1 LRDAIAIVE
10 ALAHPNVQA
19 FLRVIRAG
27 ESSQEDDAYRWL
39 FGSTRRAPKLFD
51 SFADHPRVRTY
62 EAYDGQFIKNGK
74 LDYTTAAGAPQI
86 TETTWNAV
94 SKRLGLQ
101 DFSPRSQDIAACGL
115 IDARGALDDVL
126 AGRIER
132 AMFLCRKE
140 WASLPASDYGQPTQ
154 SLANALAVYR
164 RYGGLLHGQAPTPQP
179 AAEKPPAAR
188 ETVSP
193 PPSDRTPPKEPAM
206 VAPLIAA
213 AAAAAAPDL
222 MRGLAASLI
231 KLFSPLAKEK
241 LTKEMARHT
250 DSPEIANQIATGM
263 VETAMALTGKDDP
276 VDATAAAKADPE
288 IVHQVEAD
296 ALATLE
302 RLAPMLDKI
311 AQWDREAWAA
321 EESSRDAASERAR
334 GDPND
339 QDVFL
344 TRSIVALLVG
354 LMIAI
359 GALIGALVWLK
370 ADSGTIGTLVGLFA
384 ATGGVIVGEFK
395 TRYQHRY
402 GSSRSSGAKDVVMA
416 ELARR
421 GRP

>member
-1 LRDAIAIVE
+1 
-10 ALAHPNVQA
+10 
-19 FLRVIRAG
+19 
-27 ESSQEDDAYRWL
+27 
-39 FGSTRRAPKLFD
+39 
-51 SFADHPRVRTY
+51 
-62 EAYDGQFIKNGK
+62 
-74 LDYTTAAGAPQI
+74 
-86 TETTWNAV
+86 
-94 SKRLGLQ
+94 
-101 DFSPRSQDIAACGL
+101 
-115 IDARGALDDVL
+115 
-126 AGRIER
+126 
-132 AMFLCRKE
+132 
-140 WASLPASDYGQPTQ
+140 
-154 SLANALAVYR
+154 
-164 RYGGLLHGQAPTPQP
+164 
-179 AAEKPPAAR
+179 
-188 ETVSP
+188 
-193 PPSDRTPPKEPAM
+193 M

-241 LTKEMARHT
+241 LTKEMTRHT

-359 GALIGALVWLK
+359 GVLIGALVWLK